1 MRRTIYGGVFLL
13 LASGLVLATPLA
25 ASASNP
31 AQKHAHTVQC
41 TSVATGHKKVTK
53 AGVTAC
59 TSSTLKVTHPCPKGA
74 TIFVVSKGTTY
85 ALRSGAKPVRLPKH
99 ATLVALN
106 KACGLS
112 VTPTPVAQA
121 LPAPT
126 TTTLPPTTTTTA
138 PPPPPTTTVP
148 PPPPPTTAAPAP
160 APVGC
165 HPLTDGG
172 NCYSP
177 GEYCR
182 DSDHGVTGVAGNG
195 ETITCADDDGWRWEP
210 T

>member
-1 MRRTIYGGVFLL
+1 MRRSIYGGVFLL
-13 LASGLVLATPLA
+13 LGSGLALTSPLA
-25 ASASNP
+25 ASASTA

-41 TSVATGHKKVTK
+41 ASAATGHKKITN

-59 TSSTLKVTHPCPKGA
+59 TSSTLRVTHPCPKGS
-74 TIFVVSKGTTY
+74 TIFVMTKGTTY
-85 ALRSGAKPVRLPKH
+85 ALRSGAKPIHVPKG
-99 ATLVALN
+99 ASLTVLN
-106 KACGLS
+106 KACGLA

-126 TTTLPPTTTTTA
+126 TTTTPPPTTTTTS
-138 PPPPPTTTVP
+138 PPPPPTTVL
-148 PPPPPTTAAPAP
+148 PPPPPTTAAPAS
-160 APVGC
+160 C

-182 DSDHGVTGVAGNG
+182 DELVCVSLELCGAERTDQPGS
-195 ETITCADDDGWRWEP
+195 
-210 T
+210 

>member
-1 MRRTIYGGVFLL
+1 MRRGIYGGVFLL
-13 LASGLVLATPLA
+13 VLSGIAVGASLG
-25 ASASNP
+25 ASASTA

-41 TSVATGHKKVTK
+41 TGAATGHKKVTE
-53 AGVTAC
+53 AGLTAC
-59 TSSTLKVTHPCPKGA
+59 TSSTLTVTHPCPKGS
-74 TIFVVSKGTTY
+74 TIFVVSKRTTY
-85 ALRSGAKPVRLPKH
+85 ALRSGAKPIRVPKN
-99 ATLVALN
+99 ANLLALN

-112 VTPTPVAQA
+112 TTPTSAAQA

-126 TTTLPPTTTTTA
+126 TTAPPTTV
-138 PPPPPTTTVP
+138 PLPPPTTNVPPTTV
-148 PPPPPTTAAPAP
+148 PPPPPTTAAPATS
-160 APVGC
+160 C

-195 ETITCADDDGWRWEP
+195 ETITCADNDGWRWEP
-210 T
+210 A

>member
-1 MRRTIYGGVFLL
+1 MKRFTYGGVFLL
-13 LASGLVLATPLA
+13 LASGLALTTPLA
-25 ASASNP
+25 ASASTA
-31 AQKHAHTVQC
+31 AQKRAHTVQC
-41 TSVATGHKKVTK
+41 TSTASGHKKVTK

-74 TIFVVSKGTTY
+74 TIFVVSRGTTY
-85 ALRSGAKPVRLPKH
+85 ALRSGVKPIRVPKQ
-99 ATLVALN
+99 ASLVALN

-112 VTPTPVAQA
+112 VTPTTVAQA

-126 TTTLPPTTTTTA
+126 TTTVPPTTTTTA
-138 PPPPPTTTVP
+138 PPPPPPTTEP
-148 PPPPPTTAAPAP
+148 PPPPPTTAAPAS
-160 APVGC
+160 C

-172 NCYSP
+172 SCYAP

-195 ETITCADDDGWRWEP
+195 ETITCGDNNGWRWEP
-210 T
+210 S